1 MNLET
6 EINSE
11 LWLVIRRSYESGAWS
26 NTILDA
32 IYHLSDTI
40 RAKTDLQSDGATLV
54 GQALGGKNP
63 KLRLNRLQTESELSV
78 QMGVENLL
86 RGVFMAFRNPRS
98 HGRIEDTQADA
109 DAIILFVNYLLRL
122 LGHARTEYSLETCVQ
137 RVLEEN
143 FVPNDRYAALLVSE
157 IPARHRLE
165 VFLTVYRRKSR
176 ADGEKLKYFLKALLS
191 QLAADEQ
198 EEVFG
203 AISLELRETKDDSVV
218 RTILQALDPDD
229 WLRLD
234 EVARLRIEHRLI
246 RCMKDGSYS
255 SEMQRCTAGGLA
267 TWATEFFRQFT
278 LKKEAY
284 DTLVEKLHSSSRED
298 QDYVFQF
305 FFSALALLADK
316 PSWYLQNALI
326 KGLKAGDSRFKRAI
340 TNNDPFDE
348 QPWSKELREALTAFK
363 PIEPSASIDDDYIN
377 DGDDVPF

>member
-326 KGLKAGDSRFKRAI
+326 KGLKAGDSRFKR
-340 TNNDPFDE
+340 P
-348 QPWSKELREALTAFK
+348 
-363 PIEPSASIDDDYIN
+363 
-377 DGDDVPF
+377 